1 MSSPPEHGITLDGDD
16 LQVVV
21 LPDRG
26 AEITSIVDRR
36 TGIDLLFRPPWT
48 GDVDIPAGEPR
59 NTRTDWHAHYR
70 GGWNLLIPNAG
81 DEREVDGVLWPFHGE
96 ASRVKWSVE
105 ESSRRDPDCTV
116 RLATGLTVAPLDLR
130 RTLTVDGPRLSV
142 TTEATN
148 IGRAPVEIHWQEH
161 PAYGAPLIGPA
172 TRIETGARTFLA
184 DQAAPGDHLTP
195 GSAHPWPTAR
205 TRSGDPLDLRG
216 LPEAGRARTALAT
229 LTDFDRPYATI
240 VNPDVDLGVSCEW
253 DPGVHPHAWFWQ
265 ELGASDAF
273 PWYRR
278 AYVMAIEPS
287 TTIPGSG
294 SVDGHHRGVGLTLAP
309 GETRTATITLTTF
322 PSAVDRPCG

>member
-1 MSSPPEHGITLDGDD
+1 MVSPPEQGITLDGDD

-48 GDVDIPAGEPR
+48 GDVDIPADEPR

-70 GGWNLLIPNAG
+70 GGWNLLLPNAG

-96 ASRVKWSVE
+96 ASRAAWSVDRP
-105 ESSRRDPDCTV
+105 SRRDGVGTV
-116 RLATGLTVAPLDLR
+116 RLATSLKLAPLDLR
-130 RTLTVDGPRLSV
+130 RTLTVEGPRLTV

-148 IGRAPVEIHWQEH
+148 VGGEPVEIYWQEH

-184 DQAAPGDHLTP
+184 DEAAPGAHLTP
-195 GSAHPWPTAR
+195 GSVHQWPTAR
-205 TRSGDPLDLRG
+205 TRAGDALDLRG
-216 LPEAGRARTALAT
+216 FPPAGQSRVAFGT

-240 VNPDVDLGVSCEW
+240 VNRDFDLGVSCEW
-253 DPGVHPHAWFWQ
+253 DRAVHPHAWFWQ
-265 ELGASDAF
+265 ELAGSDAF

-294 SVDGHHRGVGLTLAP
+294 SIDGYDRGVGLTLAP
-309 GETRTATITLTTF
+309 GESRVGTITLTTF
-322 PSAVDRPCG
+322 PSTVDRSCV

>member
-1 MSSPPEHGITLDGDD
+1 MVSPPEQGITLNGDD
-16 LQVVV
+16 LQVIV
-21 LPDRG
+21 LADRG

-48 GDVDIPAGEPR
+48 GDVDIPADEPR

-70 GGWNLLIPNAG
+70 GGWNLLLPNAG
-81 DEREVDGVLWPFHGE
+81 DERDVDGVLWPFHGE
-96 ASRVKWSVE
+96 ASRVAWSVDA
-105 ESSRRDPDCTV
+105 SRDAVDTV
-116 RLATGLTVAPLDLR
+116 ALATSLTLVPLDLR
-130 RTLTVDGPRLSV
+130 RTLAVDGPRLTV

-148 IGRAPVEIHWQEH
+148 VGREPVEVYWQEH
-161 PAYGAPLIGPA
+161 PAYGAPLIGPS

-205 TRSGDPLDLRG
+205 TRSGDALDLRG
-216 LPEAGRARTALAT
+216 LPVAGQSRATLGT

-265 ELGASDAF
+265 ELAASDAF

-294 SVDGHHRGVGLTLAP
+294 TVDGHDRGVGLILAP
-309 GETRTATITLTTF
+309 GETRTSTVTLTTF
-322 PSAVDRPCG
+322 PSTVDRPCV

>member
-1 MSSPPEHGITLDGDD
+1 MVSPPEQGITLNGAD
-16 LQVVV
+16 LQVIV

-48 GDVDIPAGEPR
+48 GDVDIPADEPR

-70 GGWNLLIPNAG
+70 GGWNLLLPNAG

-96 ASRVKWSVE
+96 ASRVAWSVDA
-105 ESSRRDPDCTV
+105 SRDAV
-116 RLATGLTVAPLDLR
+116 GTVALDTSLTLVPLDLR
-130 RTLTVDGPRLSV
+130 RTLAIDGSRLTV
-142 TTEATN
+142 TTDASN
-148 IGRAPVEIHWQEH
+148 VGREPVEVYWQEH

-172 TRIETGARTFLA
+172 ARIETGARTFLA
-184 DQAAPGDHLTP
+184 DQSAPGDDLTP

-205 TRSGDPLDLRG
+205 TRSGDALDLRE
-216 LPEAGRARTALAT
+216 LPGAGQSRAMLGT

-240 VNPDVDLGVSCEW
+240 VNPDVDLGMSFEW

-265 ELGASDAF
+265 ELAASDAF

-294 SVDGHHRGVGLTLAP
+294 TVDGHARGVGLTLAP
-309 GETRTATITLTTF
+309 GETRTATVRLTTF
-322 PSAVDRPCG
+322 PSTVDRPCV